1 MDGDRHAPTLGLE
14 RETPDHPVEQG
25 PERHGGGCGGAPLL
39 GIEPRERQELPS
51 QDREALD
58 LVETRMQGVFILRG
72 VPMASQRHLE
82 LRSET
87 RERGLELV
95 GGVGCEAPLDLEAFL
110 DATEH
115 LVESVD
121 QTPDLV
127 LLGRARK
134 PSTVSNTVSPSWSRV
149 SSPGFVGSR
158 ALPRVMLRAIT

>member
-1 MDGDRHAPTLGLE
+1 
-14 RETPDHPVEQG
+14 
-25 PERHGGGCGGAPLL
+25 GGAPLL

-134 PSTVSNTVSPSWSRV
+134 PFAQASLADLASPAHNAIDRTKGA
-149 SSPGFVGSR
+149 PGQDD
-158 ALPRVMLRAIT
+158 ADQPDPDQD

>member
-1 MDGDRHAPTLGLE
+1 
-14 RETPDHPVEQG
+14 
-25 PERHGGGCGGAPLL
+25 
-39 GIEPRERQELPS
+39 
-51 QDREALD
+51 
-58 LVETRMQGVFILRG
+58 MQGVFILRG
-72 VPMASQRHLE
+72 VPMPSQRHLE

-134 PSTVSNTVSPSWSRV
+134 PFTQASLADRSRPADDAIDRTKGA
-149 SSPGFVGSR
+149 PGQEHPDQPDPDQDAHGH
-158 ALPRVMLRAIT
+158 AGEQQPRGAENGIGIFERHRNLDGIAGTGHLDR